1 MKSNV
6 LEIAD
11 SLIHGERAEDYGVAR
26 ENFAAV
32 AALWRVYLLR
42 RGVIT
47 IDTPNV
53 LTPED
58 VCMMLALLKIARLG
72 TTPDHQDSLVDAIGY
87 LALIEKCKSGSED
100 DE

>member
-11 SLIHGERAEDYGVAR
+11 SLIHGDRAEDYGVAR

-47 IDTPNV
+47 VDTPNV
-53 LTPED
+53 LSPED

-72 TTPDHQDSLVDAIGY
+72 NSPNHTDSLVDAIGY
-87 LALIEKCKSGSED
+87 LALIEKCKGED
-100 DE
+100 NG